1 MTCPSQLVV
10 AAYEPSRGLR
20 VQIALLYA
28 SRSQGARIPSC
39 PMGVLNVTNFCVM
52 ASDGAKKEL
61 VSQNKHEPDDSVSI
75 RFRRE
80 NYDAPEI
87 GIASG
92 RFTKENPLYAVNL
105 IDTRCVAT
113 RLKAGAP
120 GRPRTSACHWA
131 FSSTLGRT
139 PSLSVEPAK
148 LDDGRILVCPDASI
162 V

>member
-1 MTCPSQLVV
+1 MTCPSQLMV

-52 ASDGAKKEL
+52 ASDGVKKEL

-75 RFRRE
+75 RSRRE

-113 RLKAGAP
+113 RRKAGAP
-120 GRPRTSACHWA
+120 GSPRTSACHWA